1 MAYTMNR
8 YLQQTFSNPNAP
20 RVIVYPN
27 NTIASKLLN
36 HHKNQG
42 SMVVSVADCISSE
55 VTSLPM
61 PDAVMSALDAKINS
75 LSCRAIILGLDA
87 YISLLSTDAVA
98 VFKSELRNR
107 LDTNELNADYLISA
121 HNNPDFVPRYQ
132 ESRSVLIIEGNEEEG
147 EQLSI
152 QAYSDKWVK
161 TGGLI
166 GYKALLSQN
175 AFQYEPFGEHTLIL
189 KDLTEPQAGIGNA
202 VIFVL
207 DTRDVA
213 AWHYG
218 IDADLDDTTLE
229 FLLTQLAESGKTP
242 DVYLA
247 EEFEATYSNVR
258 LALKRLLELPSDNLW
273 LAHIWSLR
281 KRLPNDSYIAKVI
294 SGEVS
299 RDNLLRKYVVDTAI
313 TVLSDANANKYAVER
328 AEALT
333 AVGANY
339 ESLIV
344 EFIGQTTENIDALQ
358 FLTCG
363 TTAER
368 VEILRRASLEDL
380 SYGLPKKYGDLF
392 PTLADYFS
400 TAFDYDDEAV
410 TAYFKEYRQLKVS
423 STITDGFM
431 KRAFN
436 SAVPKAYLTRDAV
449 IAELAGRSDTA
460 LLVVDAMGAEY
471 MPLLVAMANRRGM
484 NIESRAVVTAKLP
497 TETVFNT
504 IKWDKSRTLLEIR
517 RVDDIVHNG
526 VAKHEAS
533 TPERNFAETLRVF
546 ETEVMNRIA
555 DGLTRFARVVVTA
568 DHGATRLAVIARS
581 ENKGITLPWDKERD
595 GEPKDWRYALAPSRI
610 ARPPEF
616 ESEYFPDSKETYWIV
631 RGYNRLPKMGG
642 KLYELHGGAT
652 LEERL
657 VPVIVFAK
665 NAVAQVP
672 EQIRKKTTAEIVD
685 EFEGII

>member
-1 MAYTMNR
+1 MAYTTNR
-8 YLQQTFSNPNAP
+8 YLQLTFSNPSAP

-27 NTIASKLLN
+27 NTMAAQLLN
-36 HHKNQG
+36 HHRNVAN
-42 SMVVSVADCISSE
+42 VVRVADCLADDDM
-55 VTSLPM
+55 VLPM
-61 PDAVMSALDAKINS
+61 PNVLMRVLDAKITA
-75 LSCRAIILGLDA
+75 LGCRAVVVGLDG
-87 YISLLSTDAVA
+87 YISLLNADAVTTLM
-98 VFKSELRNR
+98 SELRNR
-107 LDTNELNADYLISA
+107 LDANALNADYLLSVQS
-121 HNNPDFVPRYQ
+121 NPDFDPRYQ
-132 ESRSVLIIEGNEEEG
+132 ESLRVVIIDGSAEEL

-175 AFQYEPFGEHTLIL
+175 SFQYGPFGEHTLIL

-202 VIFVL
+202 VTFIL
-207 DTRDVA
+207 GTRDVA
-213 AWHYG
+213 AQHYG
-218 IDADLDDTTLE
+218 IGADLDDTTLE
-229 FLLTQLAESGKTP
+229 LLLTKSAESGKTV
-242 DVYLA
+242 DTYLA
-247 EEFEATYSNVR
+247 EEFGATYSNVR

-273 LAHIWSLR
+273 PAHIWSLR
-281 KRLPNDSYIAKVI
+281 RRLPSDSYIAKVI

-299 RDNLLRKYVVDTAI
+299 RNNLLWKYVVCTAV
-313 TVLSDANANKYAVER
+313 TVISDADANKYAAER
-328 AEALT
+328 SEALN
-333 AVGANY
+333 AVGTNY

-344 EFIGQTTENIDALQ
+344 EFIGQTAENNDALP
-358 FLTCG
+358 FLNCG

-380 SYGLPKKYGDLF
+380 SYGLPKQYGELF

-410 TAYFKEYRQLKVS
+410 TAYFKEYCQLKVT
-423 STITDGFM
+423 STITDSFIE
-431 KRAFN
+431 RAYNF
-436 SAVPKAYLTRDAV
+436 AVPKAYPTRDAV
-449 IAELAGRSDTA
+449 IAELAGQSDTA

-484 NIESRAVVTAKLP
+484 KIESQAVVTAKLP

-504 IKWDKSRTLLEIR
+504 IKWDEARTLPEIK
-517 RVDDIVHNG
+517 RVDNIVHNG
-526 VAKHEAS
+526 AAKHEAS
-533 TPERNFAETLRVF
+533 IPERNFSETLRVF
-546 ETEVMNRIA
+546 ETEIMNRIA

-568 DHGATRLAVIARS
+568 DHGATRLAVIARNES
-581 ENKGITLPWDKERD
+581 KGTTLPWDKERD
-595 GEPKDWRYALAPSRI
+595 GEPKDWRYSLAPSGVT
-610 ARPPEF
+610 RPPEF
-616 ESEYFPDSKETYWIV
+616 ESEYFPDRKETYWIV

-657 VPVIVFAK
+657 VPVVVFTK
-665 NAVAQVP
+665 NVVSQAPKQP
-672 EQIRKKTTAEIVD
+672 GKKATAEIVD